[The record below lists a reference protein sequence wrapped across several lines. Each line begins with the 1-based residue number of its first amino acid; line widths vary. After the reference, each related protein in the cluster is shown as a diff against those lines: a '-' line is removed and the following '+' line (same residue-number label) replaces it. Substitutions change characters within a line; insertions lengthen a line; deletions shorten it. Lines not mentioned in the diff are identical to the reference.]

1 MEWKQGKK
9 DEVQDRS
16 DVNPGEHGDGER
28 ACGFSWQA
36 LIGRLSLARKLRLDR
51 LTVEENEPP
60 EADQKRH
67 AVDDE
72 DNPAERLHALG
83 WQIGGVRSWRKRHQK
98 RNGDPN
104 DTEKNRQASPKSRS
118 KYAPTCEDRATRCLW
133 RDQRGTNRS

>member
-16 DVNPGEHGDGER
+16 DVKPGEHGDGER

-51 LTVEENEPP
+51 LTVEENKPP
-60 EADQKRH
+60 DADQKRH

-83 WQIGGVRSWRKRHQK
+83 WQIGAFGVGENGI
-98 RNGDPN
+98 RNAMGIPM
-104 DTEKNRQASPKSRS
+104 TPK
-118 KYAPTCEDRATRCLW
+118 KTDRPP
-133 RDQRGTNRS
+133 